1 MASLV
6 LLLLMAWHRPTT
18 HLSTRLKSL
27 MSRILTKR
35 QGAEIVTVLAAIYLL
50 SLLFVGKMRIIPNLA
65 KMERILFFAMNVGTF
80 MRCLTGRNG
89 LNALQS
95 LRNWSRKACRHTAH
109 LNVIAK
115 KKQTLSVL
123 GDRNSATI

>member
-65 KMERILFFAMNVGTF
+65 KMERILFLAMNVGAF
-80 MRCLTGRNG
+80 MRCLSGRNG

-95 LRNWSRKACRHTAH
+95 LCNWF
-109 LNVIAK
+109 K
-115 KKQTLSVL
+115 KGMSSHSTSQC
-123 GDRNSATI
+123 NSQKKTDLECTG